1 MEADDMAKNDREKEW
16 KATASIHNSYDDI
29 NNLNDSEDFAPI
41 VEQEEVKT
49 LSDEE
54 KIEVRKKL
62 FVLLVL
68 IILALLFMLVMLI
81 FDPFKSNNKKE
92 ETPKEENNPTQKEE
106 VKTDQ
111 EKSISELNDGLI
123 INDNIELNSITK
135 EIIYQKDEYY
145 DNDTLALFKTNQTKI
160 SSLTDLDKLFLVSK
174 TNEFNT
180 LVKEKNTKND
190 ICNSNITISTSEI
203 QKILTE
209 RFNTSVKEYV
219 NFNYSYY
226 DNGNFISNIKFTI
239 KDNNYVGTCYKS
251 KEKISSVSEQQFVSA
266 TKEKNNLY
274 IDVRIVFIN
283 SKGVYKDPTLKTLIT
298 NDVKATS
305 NDYMP
310 KGNIYRYLYTYNN
323 GKYVLQGVQLL
334 K

>member
-1 MEADDMAKNDREKEW
+1 MTKNDREKEW

-29 NNLNDSEDFAPI
+29 NNLNDSEEFAPI
-41 VEQEEVKT
+41 VEQEEVKV

-54 KIEVRKKL
+54 KIEIRKKL
-62 FVLLVL
+62 FILLVL
-68 IILALLFMLVMLI
+68 IILALLFMLIILI
-81 FDPFKSNNKKE
+81 FDPFKSNKKE
-92 ETPKEENNPTQKEE
+92 ESNDKENSPAQKEE

-123 INDNIELNSITK
+123 INDNLELNSITK
-135 EIIYQKDEYY
+135 EIIYQKEEYY

-160 SSLTDLDKLFLVSK
+160 SSLTDLNKLFLIGK
-174 TNEFNT
+174 TNEFNS

-190 ICNSNITISTSEI
+190 ICNSDITIPTSEV

-209 RFNTSVKEYV
+209 RFNTNVKEYV
-219 NFNYSYY
+219 TFNYSYY
-226 DNGNFISNIKFTI
+226 DNGNFVSNIKFTL
-239 KDNNYVGTCYKS
+239 KDNNYIGTCYKS
-251 KEKISSVSEQQFVSA
+251 KEKISSVTEQEFVSA
-266 TKEKNNLY
+266 TKEANNLY
-274 IDVRIVFIN
+274 IDVHAVFIN
-283 SKGVYKDPTLKTLIT
+283 SKGVYKDPNLKTLIT

-305 NDYMP
+305 NEYMP
-310 KGNIYRYLYTYNN
+310 KGNIYRYIYTYNN